1 MIKKYLFIGQLSFI
15 FFSNKNISPST
26 IWTSFH
32 TGLCNS
38 LKPWKAYMS
47 HPTRN
52 VGLGVD
58 LIKLLTAT
66 IYRFLPYPQTVDRA
80 GKVC

>member
-15 FFSNKNISPST
+15 FFSNKTISPST

-32 TGLCNS
+32 TGVCNS

-52 VGLGVD
+52 AGLGVD
-58 LIKLLTAT
+58 LIKLLTAV
-66 IYRFLPYPQTVDRA
+66 IFRFLPYPQTEDRV